1 MGMALARHVYFKR
14 VLAYEQNLLSRQQI
28 AENNIVQFSVKSK
41 SPFLARLAQG
51 STSAFAGVDLTVHS
65 LPNWWPVHA

>member
-41 SPFLARLAQG
+41 SPSWLDWHHSKAVPVRLQVW
-51 STSAFAGVDLTVHS
+51 T
-65 LPNWWPVHA
+65 